1 MTLKSE
7 LQVTQNHSNRYHL
20 KAWVRFPIHFYVA
33 LSYII
38 CEIKRDIG
46 RKAIFFIPA
55 LHSTYPLG
63 GSLSEYCHPVLY
75 RKTKT
80 VELPDGENFFED
92 MYTVF

>member
-46 RKAIFFIPA
+46 RKAIFFHTSLAFDVPA
-55 LHSTYPLG
+55 RGLL
-63 GSLSEYCHPVLY
+63 V
-75 RKTKT
+75 RI
-80 VELPDGENFFED
+80 LPPRLVQEN
-92 MYTVF
+92 